1 MRSVDALGSRGT
13 VSLLVVLAVLIPIL
27 GLPLHSTFQALGGAP
42 GVNVVWVV
50 SSNPSGG
57 DDSAQAS
64 CVLGDLLL
72 VFGFDS
78 QPGDYQFRVESRSP
92 STGALVGVWTRNPGS
107 GNDTLVDCTVM
118 AGYAYATGATITIPP
133 KAYVLKVD
141 SSLNVE
147 VKDLG
152 WIGLSSTIE
161 SSGGYLYVGGGDL
174 RGLNLVFR
182 IDKLDGSLARVSS
195 YKSKGLSGHH
205 TVVAGIAFNKV
216 TGHLW
221 AVGVARNDTGDRWWI
236 EIVDPQSMA
245 PVKSIDPRVP
255 GAAIT
260 ALADNEGFVYVVGDR
275 GHVVKFKPDDSIA
288 LNVELKE
295 FTPMKGALI
304 GGYLVIA
311 GHEMSGGYYRHTVY
325 LLDKDLGVRGK
336 SYISENVNADSY
348 LTPGRMWVEDSR
360 LYIAGIDREPGNYR
374 WTIYALELVG
384 VTQTTTTVTVTTT
397 VTTTITQ
404 PTTTTYTTTT
414 TTTRITTTTDTKTTT
429 VTETQTTTQTQT
441 TTTTA
446 ISTTTVTQP
455 TTTTTTVT
463 QQQTIT
469 LTTQTTLT
477 TTTTRVREETRT
489 TTETTTITTT
499 VKEHITQTREV
510 TRTLTELLEREITR
524 EVAREHTVT
533 ITSTTTQIN
542 LPISILLLIIGLAVG
557 GIIARLILSR

>member
-1 MRSVDALGSRGT
+1 LGSRGT

-27 GLPLHSTFQALGGAP
+27 GLPLHSTFQALGGVP

-78 QPGDYQFRVESRSP
+78 QPGDYQFRVEFRSA

-107 GNDTLVDCTVM
+107 GNDTLVDCTIM
-118 AGYAYATGATITIPP
+118 ASYAYATGATVTIPP

-195 YKSKGLSGHH
+195 YKSRGLSGHH

-245 PVKSIDPRVP
+245 LVKSIDPRVP
-255 GAAIT
+255 GVAIT
-260 ALADNEGFVYVVGDR
+260 ALADDEGFVYVVGDR
-275 GHVVKFKPDDSIA
+275 GHVVKFKPDGSIA
-288 LNVELKE
+288 LNVELRG
-295 FTPMKGALI
+295 FTPTKGALI

-311 GHEMSGGYYRHTVY
+311 GHEISGGYYRHTVY
-325 LLDKDLGVRGK
+325 LLDKNLSVRGK
-336 SYISENVNADSY
+336 SYLSENVNADSY
-348 LTPGRMWVEDSR
+348 LTPGGMWVEGSR
-360 LYIAGIDREPGNYR
+360 LYIAGMDREPGNYR

-384 VTQTTTTVTVTTT
+384 VTHTTTTTVTVTTT
-397 VTTTITQ
+397 VTTTVTQ

-414 TTTRITTTTDTKTTT
+414 TTTRVTTTTDTKTTT
-429 VTETQTTTQTQT
+429 VTETQTATQTQT

-446 ISTTTVTQP
+446 IS
-455 TTTTTTVT
+455 TTTVT

-477 TTTTRVREETRT
+477 TTTTQVREETRT

-499 VKEHITQTREV
+499 VKEHITQTREA
-510 TRTLTELLEREITR
+510 TRTLTEILEREITR
-524 EVAREHTVT
+524 EVTREHT
-533 ITSTTTQIN
+533 TTTTVTQIN
-542 LPISILLLIIGLAVG
+542 IPASILLLIIGLAVG
-557 GIIARLILSR
+557 GITARLILWKP

>member
-1 MRSVDALGSRGT
+1 
-13 VSLLVVLAVLIPIL
+13 LLVVLAVLIPIL
-27 GLPLHSTFQALGGAP
+27 GLPLHSTFQALGGVP

-78 QPGDYQFRVESRSP
+78 QPGDYQFRVEFRGP

-107 GNDTLVDCTVM
+107 GNDTLVDCTIM
-118 AGYAYATGATITIPP
+118 ASYAYATGATTTIPP

-195 YKSKGLSGHH
+195 YKSQGLSGHH

-245 PVKSIDPRVP
+245 LVKSIDPRVP

-260 ALADNEGFVYVVGDR
+260 ALADDEGFMYVVGDR
-275 GHVVKFKPDDSIA
+275 GHVVKFKPDGSIA
-288 LNVELKE
+288 LNVELRG
-295 FTPMKGALI
+295 FTPMKGALV

-311 GHEMSGGYYRHTVY
+311 GHEMSGGYYRHAVY

-336 SYISENVNADSY
+336 SYLSENVNADSY
-348 LTPGRMWVEDSR
+348 LTPGRMWVEGSR
-360 LYIAGIDREPGNYR
+360 LYIAGMDREPGNYR

-384 VTQTTTTVTVTTT
+384 VTQTTTTTTTVTATTT
-397 VTTTITQ
+397 VTTTVTQ

-446 ISTTTVTQP
+446 ISTTTVTQ
-455 TTTTTTVT
+455 
-463 QQQTIT
+463 QQTIT

-477 TTTTRVREETRT
+477 TTTTQVREETRT
-489 TTETTTITTT
+489 MTETTTITTT

-510 TRTLTELLEREITR
+510 TR
-524 EVAREHTVT
+524 EHTAT
-533 ITSTTTQIN
+533 ITTTTTQIN

-557 GIIARLILSR
+557 SIIARFILSK

>member
-1 MRSVDALGSRGT
+1 MRSVDALGSRGA

-27 GLPLHSTFQALGGAP
+27 GLPLHSTFQALGGVP

-107 GNDTLVDCTVM
+107 GNDTLVDCTIM
-118 AGYAYATGATITIPP
+118 ASYAYATGATITIPP

-195 YKSKGLSGHH
+195 YKSRGLSGHH

-245 PVKSIDPRVP
+245 LVKSIDPRVP
-255 GAAIT
+255 GVAIT
-260 ALADNEGFVYVVGDR
+260 ALADDEGFVYVVGDR
-275 GHVVKFKPDDSIA
+275 GQVVKFKPDGSIA
-288 LNVELKE
+288 LSVELKE
-295 FTPMKGALI
+295 FTPMKGALV

-325 LLDKDLGVRGK
+325 LLDKNLSVGSK
-336 SYISENVNADSY
+336 SYLSENVNADSY
-348 LTPGRMWVEDSR
+348 LTPGGMWVEGSR
-360 LYIAGIDREPGNYR
+360 LHIAGMDREPGNYR

-384 VTQTTTTVTVTTT
+384 VTHTTTTTVTVTTT
-397 VTTTITQ
+397 VTTTVTQ

-414 TTTRITTTTDTKTTT
+414 TTTRVTTTTDTKTTT
-429 VTETQTTTQTQT
+429 VTETQTATQTQT

-446 ISTTTVTQP
+446 VS
-455 TTTTTTVT
+455 TTTVT

-477 TTTTRVREETRT
+477 TTTTQVREETRT

-510 TRTLTELLEREITR
+510 TRTLTEIQEK
-524 EVAREHTVT
+524 EVTKEVTREHTA
-533 ITSTTTQIN
+533 TTTVTQIN
-542 LPISILLLIIGLAVG
+542 IPASILLLIIGLAVG
-557 GIIARLILSR
+557 GITARLILWKP

>member
-1 MRSVDALGSRGT
+1 MGSRGT

-27 GLPLHSTFQALGGAP
+27 GLPLHSTFQALGGVP
-42 GVNVVWVV
+42 GVNVVWVI

-78 QPGDYQFRVESRSP
+78 QPRDYQFRVESRSP

-107 GNDTLVDCTVM
+107 GNDTLVDCTIM
-118 AGYAYATGATITIPP
+118 ASYAYATGATITIPP

-195 YKSKGLSGHH
+195 YKSQGLSGHH

-236 EIVDPQSMA
+236 EIVDPQPMA
-245 PVKSIDPRVP
+245 LVKSIDPRVP
-255 GAAIT
+255 GVAIT
-260 ALADNEGFVYVVGDR
+260 ALADDEGFVYVVGDR
-275 GHVVKFKPDDSIA
+275 GHVIKFKPDGSIA
-288 LNVELKE
+288 LNVELRG

-325 LLDKDLGVRGK
+325 LLDKNLSVGSK
-336 SYISENVNADSY
+336 SYLSESVNADSY
-348 LTPGRMWVEDSR
+348 LTPGRMWAEGSR
-360 LYIAGIDREPGNYR
+360 LYIAGMDREPGNYR

-384 VTQTTTTVTVTTT
+384 VTQTTTTTTTVTVTTT
-397 VTTTITQ
+397 VTTTVTQ

-414 TTTRITTTTDTKTTT
+414 TTTRVTTTTDTKTTT

-455 TTTTTTVT
+455 TTTTVT

-477 TTTTRVREETRT
+477 TTTTQVREETKIM
-489 TTETTTITTT
+489 TETTTITTT
-499 VKEHITQTREV
+499 VKEHITQTREA
-510 TRTLTELLEREITR
+510 TRTLTEILERELTR
-524 EVAREHTVT
+524 EVTREHTTT
-533 ITSTTTQIN
+533 ITTTTTQIN

-557 GIIARLILSR
+557 GIIARFILTK

>member
-1 MRSVDALGSRGT
+1 MGSRGT
-13 VSLLVVLAVLIPIL
+13 VSLLVVLAVLIPML
-27 GLPLHSTFQALGGAP
+27 GLPLHSTFQALGGVP

-107 GNDTLVDCTVM
+107 GDDTLVDCTIM
-118 AGYAYATGATITIPP
+118 ASYAYATGATITIPP

-195 YKSKGLSGHH
+195 YKSQGLSGHH

-236 EIVDPQSMA
+236 EIVDPQPMA
-245 PVKSIDPRVP
+245 LVKSIDPRVP

-260 ALADNEGFVYVVGDR
+260 ALADDEGFVYVVGDR
-275 GHVVKFKPDDSIA
+275 GHVIKFKPDGSIA
-288 LNVELKE
+288 LNVELRG

-325 LLDKDLGVRGK
+325 LLDKNLNVGSK
-336 SYISENVNADSY
+336 SYLSENVNADSY
-348 LTPGRMWVEDSR
+348 LTPGGMWAEGSR
-360 LYIAGIDREPGNYR
+360 LYIAGMDREPGNYR

-384 VTQTTTTVTVTTT
+384 VTQTTTTTTTVTVTTT

-404 PTTTTYTTTT
+404 PTTTTTTTT
-414 TTTRITTTTDTKTTT
+414 TTTRVTTTTDTKTTT

-446 ISTTTVTQP
+446 ISTTTVTQ
-455 TTTTTTVT
+455 
-463 QQQTIT
+463 QQTIT

-489 TTETTTITTT
+489 MTETTTITTT

-510 TRTLTELLEREITR
+510 TRTLTEILEK
-524 EVAREHTVT
+524 EVTKEVTREHTA
-533 ITSTTTQIN
+533 TTTVTQIN
-542 LPISILLLIIGLAVG
+542 IPASILLLIIGLAVG
-557 GIIARLILSR
+557 GITARLILWKP

>member
-1 MRSVDALGSRGT
+1 M
-13 VSLLVVLAVLIPIL
+13 
-27 GLPLHSTFQALGGAP
+27 
-42 GVNVVWVV
+42 
-50 SSNPSGG
+50 
-57 DDSAQAS
+57 AS
-64 CVLGDLLL
+64 
-72 VFGFDS
+72 
-78 QPGDYQFRVESRSP
+78 
-92 STGALVGVWTRNPGS
+92 
-107 GNDTLVDCTVM
+107 
-118 AGYAYATGATITIPP
+118 YAYATGATITIPP
-133 KAYVLKVD
+133 KAYVLRVD

-195 YKSKGLSGHH
+195 YKSQGLSGHH

-245 PVKSIDPRVP
+245 LVKSIDPRVP
-255 GAAIT
+255 GVAIT
-260 ALADNEGFVYVVGDR
+260 ALADDEGFVYVVGDR
-275 GHVVKFKPDDSIA
+275 GHVVKFKPDGSIA
-288 LNVELKE
+288 LNVELRG

-348 LTPGRMWVEDSR
+348 LTPGRMWVEGSR
-360 LYIAGIDREPGNYR
+360 LYIAGMDREPGNYR

-384 VTQTTTTVTVTTT
+384 VTQTTTTTTTVTVTTT
-397 VTTTITQ
+397 VTTTVTQ

-446 ISTTTVTQP
+446 ISTTTVTQ
-455 TTTTTTVT
+455 
-463 QQQTIT
+463 QQTIT

-477 TTTTRVREETRT
+477 TTTTQVREETRT
-489 TTETTTITTT
+489 MTETTTITTT

-510 TRTLTELLEREITR
+510 TR
-524 EVAREHTVT
+524 EHTAT
-533 ITSTTTQIN
+533 ITTTTTQIN

-557 GIIARLILSR
+557 SIIARFILSK

>member
-1 MRSVDALGSRGT
+1 
-13 VSLLVVLAVLIPIL
+13 VLAVLIPIL
-27 GLPLHSTFQALGGAP
+27 GLPLHSTFQALGGVP

-107 GNDTLVDCTVM
+107 GNDTLVDCTIM

-195 YKSKGLSGHH
+195 YKSQGLSGHH

-216 TGHLW
+216 TGYLW

-245 PVKSIDPRVP
+245 LVKSIDPRVP
-255 GAAIT
+255 GVAIT
-260 ALADNEGFVYVVGDR
+260 ALADDEGFVYVVGDR
-275 GHVVKFKPDDSIA
+275 GHVIKFKPDGSIA
-288 LNVELKE
+288 LNVELRG

-311 GHEMSGGYYRHTVY
+311 GHEISGGYYRHTVY

-336 SYISENVNADSY
+336 SYLSENVNADSY
-348 LTPGRMWVEDSR
+348 LTPGRMWVEGSR
-360 LYIAGIDREPGNYR
+360 LYIAGMDREPGNYR

-384 VTQTTTTVTVTTT
+384 VTQTTTTTTTVTVTTT
-397 VTTTITQ
+397 VTTTVTQ

-414 TTTRITTTTDTKTTT
+414 TTTRVTTTTDTKTTT

-477 TTTTRVREETRT
+477 TTTTRVREETRAM
-489 TTETTTITTT
+489 TETTTITTT

-510 TRTLTELLEREITR
+510 TRTLTEILEK
-524 EVAREHTVT
+524 EVTKEVTREHTAT
-533 ITSTTTQIN
+533 ITTTTTQIN
-542 LPISILLLIIGLAVG
+542 LPISILLLVIGIAVG
-557 GIIARLILSR
+557 GITARLILSR

>member
-1 MRSVDALGSRGT
+1 MGSHGT
-13 VSLLVVLAVLIPIL
+13 VSLLVVLAVLIPML
-27 GLPLHSTFQALGGAP
+27 GLSFHSTFQALGGAP

-107 GNDTLVDCTVM
+107 GNDTLVDCTIM
-118 AGYAYATGATITIPP
+118 ASYAYATGATITIPP

-147 VKDLG
+147 VKDLGG

-195 YKSKGLSGHH
+195 YKSRGLSGHH

-245 PVKSIDPRVP
+245 LVKSIDPRVP

-260 ALADNEGFVYVVGDR
+260 ALADDEGFVYVVGDR
-275 GHVVKFKPDDSIA
+275 GHVVKFKPDGSIA

-325 LLDKDLGVRGK
+325 LLDKDLNVRGK
-336 SYISENVNADSY
+336 SHLSENVNADSY
-348 LTPGRMWVEDSR
+348 LTPGRMWAEGGR
-360 LYIAGIDREPGNYR
+360 LYVAGVDREPGDYG
-374 WTIYALELVG
+374 WIVYAVELAG
-384 VTQTTTTVTVTTT
+384 VAQTTTVTTT
-397 VTTTITQ
+397 VTITTTTTTTVTQ

-429 VTETQTTTQTQT
+429 VTETQTTTQTKT

-446 ISTTTVTQP
+446 IS
-455 TTTTTTVT
+455 TTTVT

>member
-1 MRSVDALGSRGT
+1 
-13 VSLLVVLAVLIPIL
+13 VLAVLIPML
-27 GLPLHSTFQALGGAP
+27 GLPLHSTFQALGGVP

-107 GNDTLVDCTVM
+107 GDDTLVDCTIM
-118 AGYAYATGATITIPP
+118 ASYAYATGATITIPP

-195 YKSKGLSGHH
+195 YKSQGLSGHH

-236 EIVDPQSMA
+236 EIVDPQPMA
-245 PVKSIDPRVP
+245 LVKSIDPRVP

-260 ALADNEGFVYVVGDR
+260 ALADDEGFVYVVGDR
-275 GHVVKFKPDDSIA
+275 GHVIKFKPDGSIA
-288 LNVELKE
+288 LNVELRG

-325 LLDKDLGVRGK
+325 LLDKNLNVGSK
-336 SYISENVNADSY
+336 SYLSENVNADSY
-348 LTPGRMWVEDSR
+348 LTPGGMWAEGSR
-360 LYIAGIDREPGNYR
+360 LYIAGMDREPGNYR

-384 VTQTTTTVTVTTT
+384 VTQTTTTTTTVTVTTT

-404 PTTTTYTTTT
+404 PTTTTTTTT
-414 TTTRITTTTDTKTTT
+414 TTTRVTTTTDTKTTT

-446 ISTTTVTQP
+446 ISTTTVTQ
-455 TTTTTTVT
+455 
-463 QQQTIT
+463 QQTIT

-489 TTETTTITTT
+489 MTETTTITTT

-510 TRTLTELLEREITR
+510 TRTLTEILEK
-524 EVAREHTVT
+524 EVTKEVTREHTA
-533 ITSTTTQIN
+533 TTTVTQIN
-542 LPISILLLIIGLAVG
+542 IPASILLLIIGLAVG
-557 GIIARLILSR
+557 GITARLILWKP